1 MTLRC
6 CFWPIFTAYNLH
18 IICTKNRLNSLGLE
32 DMCVRNSSSQPDSSV
47 NQKSLKIPHEIIK
60 VYTFPFTIFC
70 LLWLW
75 NNLDFKMFVHQGT
88 ITASLGLQYIKGYL
102 LRHHLSTV
110 RLIFQR
116 NDLMKHF
123 WNIFLKGHIRSRNQ
137 LLTLRNS
144 KKSYKNPL
152 STVTLNASCIKANE
166 LLSGCTFACM
176 EIAGSRAAQKSSS
189 FWQFIAWFCS

>member
-1 MTLRC
+1 M
-6 CFWPIFTAYNLH
+6 
-18 IICTKNRLNSLGLE
+18 CTKFFFITRLLRQSE
-32 DMCVRNSSSQPDSSV
+32 ITQNSSWDNQSLHFSV
-47 NQKSLKIPHEIIK
+47 HNFLFTLIVKQFRFQNVCASGYNNCIIG
-60 VYTFPFTIFC
+60 FTI
-70 LLWLW
+70 LP
-75 NNLDFKMFVHQGT
+75 
-88 ITASLGLQYIKGYL
+88 YIKGYL

-123 WNIFLKGHIRSRNQ
+123 WNIFYKGHIRSRNQ

>member
-1 MTLRC
+1 MDGFNGFQVLYTWAATVKLLCIADWRLAPTEKWGMMTLRC

-123 WNIFLKGHIRSRNQ
+123 WNIRSRNQ
-137 LLTLRNS
+137 LLNVEEL
-144 KKSYKNPL
+144 KKIL
-152 STVTLNASCIKANE
+152 
-166 LLSGCTFACM
+166 
-176 EIAGSRAAQKSSS
+176 
-189 FWQFIAWFCS
+189 